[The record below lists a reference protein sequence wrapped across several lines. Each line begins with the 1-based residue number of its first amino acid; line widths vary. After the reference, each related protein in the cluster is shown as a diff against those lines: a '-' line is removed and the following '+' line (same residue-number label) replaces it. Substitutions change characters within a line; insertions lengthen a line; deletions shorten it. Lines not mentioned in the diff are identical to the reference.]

1 MTKKRQA
8 DYTCAMEAALTVI
21 SGKWKLKILNQLLP
35 GPTRYTDIKRGA
47 KGITEKMLTQQLHEL
62 EADGI
67 ISRTVY
73 PVVPP
78 KVEYAYT
85 QLGQELTGI
94 FYALEK
100 WGSHF
105 MSDIS
110 GTDIQMDASCFN
122 EDVAKALRTDAGTIL
137 VSPE

>member
-8 DYTCAMEAALTVI
+8 DFSCAMEAALTVI
-21 SGKWKLKILNQLLP
+21 SGKWKLKILNQLLA

-67 ISRTVY
+67 VTRTVY

-85 QLGQELTGI
+85 ELGKELTGI

-100 WGSHF
+100 WGAHF
-105 MSDIS
+105 MTETT
-110 GTDIQMDASCFN
+110 GENVEMDASCFSVDMA
-122 EDVAKALRTDAGTIL
+122 EVLRIKAEA
-137 VSPE
+137 

>member
-21 SGKWKLKILNQLLP
+21 SGKWKLKILNQLLA
-35 GPTRYTDIKRGA
+35 GPVRYSDIKRAA
-47 KGITEKMLTQQLHEL
+47 KGITEKMLSQQLREL
-62 EADGI
+62 EEDGI
-67 ISRTVY
+67 ISRKVY

-85 QLGQELTGI
+85 DLGRELTGI

-100 WGSHF
+100 WGSNF
-105 MSDIS
+105 L
-110 GTDIQMDASCFN
+110 GEEN
-122 EDVAKALRTDAGTIL
+122 AKAENVELET
-137 VSPE
+137 V